1 MKRYVY
7 VLCLAVA
14 FAGLSSCSKNN
25 DPEPVSPVVGRW
37 ELNRGLL
44 SGFVAPNT
52 ALNGAGLDLYN
63 YDFGSYSSRID
74 IRTDKSFLENIK
86 SDGGV
91 GDATGTWDY
100 TNTSLTLSYDNG
112 DKETYTYTSNKG
124 VEELTSTT
132 ATINF
137 PISSTATA
145 PGKLQYVYRK

>member
-1 MKRYVY
+1 M
-7 VLCLAVA
+7 
-14 FAGLSSCSKNN
+14 
-25 DPEPVSPVVGRW
+25 
-37 ELNRGLL
+37 